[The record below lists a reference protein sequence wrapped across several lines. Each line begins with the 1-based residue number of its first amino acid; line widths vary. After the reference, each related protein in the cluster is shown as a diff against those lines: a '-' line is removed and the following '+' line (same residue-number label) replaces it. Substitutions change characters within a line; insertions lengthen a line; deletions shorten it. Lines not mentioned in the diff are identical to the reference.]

1 MSRTR
6 ACLPCLLAVVLFAGP
21 LVPSA
26 WAQGAAPPPLP
37 PPDSSPKAGDA
48 SEKTPLPS
56 LPGASSTTSS
66 PAPRPASGSGS
77 GAASASASGQG
88 SASAATT
95 DSTVE
100 QETPAGPA
108 EWAQR
113 DIDIAEQNTLT
124 GGAGLLRTQHAQTNA
139 PGQFR
144 LSFVGDWFSAGF
156 LCTSSFPCPD
166 PNGGA
171 PITSDTMSHVG
182 GTLALGVS
190 IAKLGPGIL
199 DGSAAIVTYANSD
212 GANRPGLLQ
221 VLGDTV
227 LGVRYVAPVG
237 DVLHLG
243 VDTDLWLINGSG
255 SVGLD
260 GSATSA
266 RFAGLATADLRGLS
280 SPVPVRFSANI
291 AYFLD
296 NTGDVVASTE
306 SARNQ
311 PVTRI
316 ERYGLGVNRV
326 DHVDF
331 LIGAEALLADGR
343 ARPFVES
350 RIIAANNRQGYV
362 CTPTNVG
369 FDNCLKNDT
378 VVPAVLTLGGRFFPW
393 KREFSLLAALD
404 IGLSGTSNFIEEVQP
419 VPPWTLFLGLGWA
432 ADSWDRPVQKVVE
445 KTPEVAPRTVHVVGF
460 VHEKDKNDPV
470 SGAILAYRNRPE
482 LSRLASGP
490 DGKFADDLP
499 HGTYAYEIK
508 ADGFKPSTCEFR
520 TQAPVLAPSQPGGA
534 KPAAQPAATDAAK
547 PSAPGAR
554 APSQV
559 EIDCSMEALP
569 RLGTVIGRLRDAE
582 SSQPLSG
589 TQVVLTDAQRKEV
602 RATSDASGAVR
613 FENVAPGT
621 ATMSI
626 LADGYLALVTPEE
639 VKARQENTV
648 ELLLQRK
655 PSRPEV
661 KVTSKEI
668 TIRDQI
674 QFALDSA
681 IILPQSFGILT
692 EVADTLIRHGE
703 IKRIEVQG
711 HTDNS
716 GTPDHNQ
723 TLSEDRAQAVRS
735 WLAAHGVP
743 LERLLAR
750 GYGQSRPLAPNVTAT
765 NRAQNRRVQFII
777 VEKEGGGEPTRGALP
792 GF

>member
-1 MSRTR
+1 MS
-6 ACLPCLLAVVLFAGP
+6 
-21 LVPSA
+21 
-26 WAQGAAPPPLP
+26 
-37 PPDSSPKAGDA
+37 DA
-48 SEKTPLPS
+48 SDTQE
-56 LPGASSTTSS
+56 
-66 PAPRPASGSGS
+66 AP
-77 GAASASASGQG
+77 
-88 SASAATT
+88 
-95 DSTVE
+95 V
-100 QETPAGPA
+100 GPA
-108 EWAQR
+108 EWVQR
-113 DIDIAEQNTLT
+113 DTDVAEQNTLN
-124 GGAGLLRTQHAQTNA
+124 GGAGLLRTQHAQSNA

-144 LSFVGDWFSAGF
+144 LSFVGEWFSAGF
-156 LCTSSFPCPD
+156 LCTSKFPCPD

-212 GANRPGLLQ
+212 GANRPALLQ

-227 LGVRYVAPVG
+227 LGLRYVAPIG
-237 DVLHLG
+237 DVFHVGL
-243 VDTDLWLINGSG
+243 DTDLWLINGSG

-266 RFAGLATADLRGLS
+266 RFGGLATVDLRGLS
-280 SPVPVRFSANI
+280 SPVPVRFSANV
-291 AYFLD
+291 AYALD

-306 SARNQ
+306 AARNQ

-331 LIGAEALLADGR
+331 LLGAEAILAEGR

-350 RIIAANNRQGYV
+350 HVVAAYNRQGYV
-362 CTPTNVG
+362 CSPTNVG

-393 KREFSLLAALD
+393 KREFSILAAVD
-404 IGLSGTSNFIEEVQP
+404 IGLYGMSNFIEEVQP
-419 VPPWTLFLGLGWA
+419 VPPWTLYLGLGWT
-432 ADSWDRPVQKVVE
+432 ADTWDRPVQKVIE
-445 KTPEVAPRTVHVVGF
+445 KVAGPSAPRMVHVVGL
-460 VHEKDKNDPV
+460 VHEKEKNEPV
-470 SGAILAYRNRPE
+470 VGAILAYRDHAE
-482 LSRLASGP
+482 LSRLATGP
-490 DGKFADDLP
+490 DGKFADDVP
-499 HGTYAYEIK
+499 PGTYAFEIK
-508 ADGFKPSTCEFR
+508 ADGFKPSTCDFR
-520 TQAPVLAPSQPGGA
+520 TSAPVAAPPKPSGSQPAPDAVKAPAPSVRP
-534 KPAAQPAATDAAK
+534 
-547 PSAPGAR
+547 
-554 APSQV
+554 PSQV
-559 EIDCSMEALP
+559 EIDCPMEALP

-589 TQVVLTDAQRKEV
+589 TQVLLTDAQRKEL
-602 RATSDASGAVR
+602 RGASDASGTVR

-621 ATMSI
+621 ATLSI

-648 ELLLQRK
+648 ELLLQKK

-661 KVTSKEI
+661 QVTSKEI

-681 IILPQSFGILT
+681 VILPQSFGILT

-703 IKRIEVQG
+703 IKRVEVQG

-716 GTPDHNQ
+716 GTADHNKA
-723 TLSEDRAQAVRS
+723 LSEDRAQAVRG

-743 LERLLAR
+743 IERLLAR

-777 VEKEGGGEPTRGALP
+777 VEKEGGPPAKAALP